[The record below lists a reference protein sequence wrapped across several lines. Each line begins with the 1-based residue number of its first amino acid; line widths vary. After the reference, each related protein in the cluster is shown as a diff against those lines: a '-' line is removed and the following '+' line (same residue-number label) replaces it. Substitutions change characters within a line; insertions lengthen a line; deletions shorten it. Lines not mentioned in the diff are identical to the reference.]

1 MNWQPGTDR
10 QLARWR
16 KVSPGLTV
24 YASYPTLSGAQ
35 AGSIPALVFLT
46 SLKSLIKSLLTSLK
60 LYHFV
65 DVNKMIKTKA
75 ND

>member
-1 MNWQPGTDR
+1 MNWQPGIDR
-10 QLARWR
+10 QIARWR

-35 AGSIPALVFLT
+35 LGSIPDLAFLT

-60 LYHFV
+60 LNHFV
-65 DVNKMIKTKA
+65 DFNEMIKQNK
-75 ND
+75 